1 MQECETKYIVLA
13 DFLQIVPVE
22 IIKNFPDSI
31 INIHPALLPEFG
43 GKGMYGHFVHEA
55 VISAKKKES
64 GITIHLVDEIYD
76 HGRILM
82 QQRCPVFEN
91 DTPDLLAAR
100 IHDLEYTWYPKA
112 IENYI
117 KSKSEI

>member
-1 MQECETKYIVLA
+1 
-13 DFLQIVPVE
+13 
-22 IIKNFPDSI
+22 
-31 INIHPALLPEFG
+31 
-43 GKGMYGHFVHEA
+43 
-55 VISAKKKES
+55 
-64 GITIHLVDEIYD
+64 
-76 HGRILM
+76 M